1 MSRLPS
7 MSRMKLPITN
17 SLRSDVLEVVLYSK
31 RFSFYKC
38 RHRVLVFFLSLWRV
52 IDFKH
57 FRLIQIPQ

>member
-38 RHRVLVFFLSLWRV
+38 RHRVLVFFFVFVAGYR
-52 IDFKH
+52 F
-57 FRLIQIPQ
+57 